1 MKTYIKNS
9 GSTKTYIR
17 KNKKKY
23 VNEINWMGDYNGEEA
38 NIDVSINDNGHKDK
52 IKMNLDNDDIM
63 KLLNIPSIERPL
75 DERLIT
81 DFLEPYNHSNKKKKT
96 RKYNK
101 RNSSNKRKSK
111 RNSSNTRKSKRNSST
126 KNSE

>member
-63 KLLNIPSIERPL
+63 K
-75 DERLIT
+75 
-81 DFLEPYNHSNKKKKT
+81 
-96 RKYNK
+96 
-101 RNSSNKRKSK
+101 
-111 RNSSNTRKSKRNSST
+111 
-126 KNSE
+126 